1 MSRMPISRQIETI
14 VESRMFIIT
23 GSAGEPS
30 FTCTARFSI
39 GMRGWT
45 IGRRMSRSPS
55 SFSVDHCDA
64 PVGAERLWLCP
75 ARNPGVPGPKTSR
88 PQLAHLM
95 YFST

>member
-14 VESRMFIIT
+14 VELRMFIIT

-45 IGRRMSRSPS
+45 IGKRMSRSPS
-55 SFSVDHCDA
+55 SFSVDHCTHQSEQKT
-64 PVGAERLWLCP
+64 VVFP
-75 ARNPGVPGPKTSR
+75 ARNPSVPGPKTSK
-88 PQLAHLM
+88 PQFAHLM